1 MKYYFRQTI
10 FIFIISF
17 LIHNIYT
24 WLPSFVTSIFFPV
37 NESIWEHIKMI
48 FTSYMIIMLI
58 QKKSIISYII
68 TSILNIIVF
77 LIIYLPIY
85 IVFGEN
91 LIITLIIYFV
101 SIFISSILFKF
112 LLERKKHLNKLN
124 VLSIILILF
133 IYIGFG
139 FLTYYPIN
147 YNLLFFDYS
156 KNIYGIPK

>member
-17 LIHNIYT
+17 FIHNIYT

-85 IVFGEN
+85 IVFKEN

-101 SIFISSILFKF
+101 SIFISSMLFKF

-124 VLSIILILF
+124 VLSTILILF

-139 FLTYYPIN
+139 ILTYYPIM

-156 KNIYGIPK
+156 KNIYGIF

>member
-85 IVFGEN
+85 IVFKEN

-101 SIFISSILFKF
+101 SIFISSMLFKF

-124 VLSIILILF
+124 VLSTILILF

-139 FLTYYPIN
+139 ILTYYPIM

-156 KNIYGIPK
+156 KNIYGIF